1 MMVKLEDEG
10 KQYYCVCVYLCACVC
25 VCLKTFK
32 TQLDLMDLIQNVSFD
47 P

>member
-10 KQYYCVCVYLCACVC
+10 NSIIVCVCVCVYVC